1 MSEIPLARSHVL
13 IHANGLCFDENNLA
27 CPNVISG
34 APRASQSL
42 IWELVFSLFLELH
55 GDQAA
60 SVSLS
65 ALAGGSLA
73 LSANED
79 GFTVPG

>member
-1 MSEIPLARSHVL
+1 MSQIPLARSCVL
-13 IHANGLCFDENNLA
+13 IQANGLRLDENNLD

-34 APRASQSL
+34 APRASQNL
-42 IWELVFSLFLELH
+42 IWELLFSLFLVLR

-65 ALAGGSLA
+65 DLAGGSLA

-79 GFTVPG
+79 GSTVPG